1 VPARSAVGD
10 CPDVLPGYHPSVADA
25 EDNYRFDDRPIVYG
39 AFDGVFAACNAIR
52 DSILIGHSPGGCELQ
67 LIEVWY
73 FHDLFGT
80 MKRLVMTN
88 LNEDE
93 LVHKTEDKLAVE
105 IVHAQTT
112 RSIDPG
118 VCIVCSTSPA
128 GIVGADLGQA
138 IRTATP
144 HVKAPIVPVEAPAYT
159 GDLFDGYERTLAA
172 LARHLV
178 RPVEEKVRSVNVL
191 GYFFHRYERDCFA
204 DVAEIRRLLD
214 LVGVPV
220 QCVMMEA
227 GTAAEIADA
236 GRAAVNLALPYGH
249 EAARVLEE
257 RCGQK
262 TLEVPLPIGIEAT
275 REFLLSVGD
284 VTGQADRARAVVD
297 AEMRRVMPF
306 VAPVLED
313 TLGKKV
319 AISADAANLVAW
331 TRFCAEMEMEPV
343 LCCCVQDRP
352 EVEDEIR
359 EVLSAEGRRVPFQPR
374 VLIDPTRREIQEAL
388 REHPVDLMIGSAVE
402 GWDAEQL
409 GIPHLQAFLPMFD
422 EHCLFDRPTLGF
434 SGVLAQADRLKRI
447 LGWGRNR
454 RMRQDHMVERVRRG
468 TYGPRRVP

>member
-1 VPARSAVGD
+1 MAQD
-10 CPDVLPGYHPSVADA
+10 LDA
-25 EDNYRFDDRPIVYG
+25 YRFDDRPIVYG
-39 AFDGVFAACNAIR
+39 AFDGVFAAGNAIR
-52 DSILIGHSPGGCELQ
+52 DSITVGHSPGGCELQ

-93 LVHKTEDKLAVE
+93 LVHRTEDKLAVE
-105 IVHAQTT
+105 IVHAQTS
-112 RSIDPG
+112 RSVDPG

-128 GIVGADLGQA
+128 GVVGADLGQA
-138 IRTATP
+138 IRTAQP

-178 RPVEEKVRSVNVL
+178 QPIDEKVQAMNVL

-204 DVAEIRRLLD
+204 DVAEIRRLFDLMGIPLRAIFLEAGSAAD
-214 LVGVPV
+214 LVA
-220 QCVMMEA
+220 A
-227 GTAAEIADA
+227 GA
-236 GRAAVNLALPYGH
+236 AAVNVALPFGR

-262 TLEVPLPIGIEAT
+262 TLDVPLPIGIEAT
-275 REFLLSVGD
+275 RTFLLSLGEI
-284 VTGQADRARAVVD
+284 TGQTERAQKVID
-297 AEMRRVMPF
+297 DEMRRVMPF
-306 VAPVLED
+306 VAPALED

-319 AISADAANLVAW
+319 AIVADAAHLVAW
-331 TRFCAEMEMEPV
+331 TRFAAELELEPV
-343 LCCCVQDRP
+343 LCACVQDRP

-359 EVLSAEGRRVPFQPR
+359 EALDAEGRRVPFEPR
-374 VLIDPTRREIQEAL
+374 VLVDPTRRQIQEAL
-388 REHPVDLMIGSAVE
+388 REHPVDLLLGSAVE
-402 GWDAEQL
+402 GWDAEEI
-409 GIPHLQAFLPMFD
+409 GVPHLQCFLPMFD

-434 SGVLAQADRLKRI
+434 SGALAQTDRIKRV

-454 RMRQDHMVERVRRG
+454 RRAQDGMVERVRRG
-468 TYGPRRVP
+468 TYGPRRAPRG